1 EYHLVIA
8 FACASFASST
18 RQRDSNAKIAKG
30 RGDAIPPQEV
40 CLVDAL
46 ISVPLSLNSFCSD
59 QKTNEM
65 NKRGTMDTLKLN
77 SAQIQVA
84 IDQLT
89 TQPDGLNNSRQAL
102 Y

>member
-1 EYHLVIA
+1 
-8 FACASFASST
+8 ST

-46 ISVPLSLNSFCSD
+46 ISVPLSLNSCCSD

-77 SAQIQVA
+77 SAQIQVV

-89 TQPDGLNNSRQAL
+89 TQPEGLNNSRQAL

>member
-1 EYHLVIA
+1 
-8 FACASFASST
+8 
-18 RQRDSNAKIAKG
+18 
-30 RGDAIPPQEV
+30 
-40 CLVDAL
+40 
-46 ISVPLSLNSFCSD
+46 
-59 QKTNEM
+59 M

-77 SAQIQVA
+77 SARIQVA